1 MRLKEQHQHLSYQ
14 VLLTRN
20 SLAYGKQSNMQD
32 SVNLGQI
39 IIEAVQCNVKN
50 IKVQMKKNTSNIESL
65 KFLNKSKD
73 IVLQRL
79 HNLKLSI
86 LNKSILKLQSGG
98 SGMGED

>member
-1 MRLKEQHQHLSYQ
+1 
-14 VLLTRN
+14 
-20 SLAYGKQSNMQD
+20 MQD

-86 LNKSILKLQSGG
+86 LNKSILKLQSG
-98 SGMGED
+98 ED